1 MPSLEFALRDYDP
14 GLLKIIAGL
23 WGLEL
28 RAPNQREAAEELA
41 AQMLQPELARE
52 IVGALP
58 AEARDALEA
67 LQREGRVPLALFT
80 RKHGEL
86 RAMGPARR
94 DREQPWQNAPS
105 TTERLWYRGLI
116 ASAFFDDGKGP
127 QEFFF
132 IPDDLRPLI
141 PVRPIAPQ
149 TSSPPGYPAP
159 SPVARH
165 FAKHPERSEWAS
177 LDFSPDD
184 AATLLAYLQIAPV
197 KLEGASFPSKHRASL
212 SRFLRLPDALD
223 FFTHLVIHLGLV
235 ADTPLRLEPA
245 KARPFLEAP
254 RPVQVKDLA
263 EAWRDSREWNDL
275 LHVPGL
281 IFEGKA
287 WRNDP
292 FTARHASLNL
302 LAEVPPGEWWSLDSF
317 VAAVKDRQPDFQRPA
332 GDYDSWYI
340 RDAATQIYLRGFESW
355 ERVDGALVRWVIE
368 QPMYWLGL
376 VEFGGN
382 FPTGEGAETAFCITP
397 YGAAFLGRGEWPVAE
412 AEAPASFQV
421 GADGTL
427 RVPASAS
434 RYDRFQVARVSN
446 WLPAEGDDYLYRL
459 APASLARAG
468 KQGIKISHII
478 AFLQK
483 ATGDEDLPPA
493 LVGALHR
500 WERAG
505 GEAALKDTVVLKLNN
520 PALLET
526 LQRTPK
532 VKRYLGE
539 SLGPNAV
546 EVRRDGIEKLRA
558 ALAEVGILVD

>member
-1 MPSLEFALRDYDP
+1 
-14 GLLKIIAGL
+14 
-23 WGLEL
+23 
-28 RAPNQREAAEELA
+28 
-41 AQMLQPELARE
+41 
-52 IVGALP
+52 
-58 AEARDALEA
+58 
-67 LQREGRVPLALFT
+67 
-80 RKHGEL
+80 
-86 RAMGPARR
+86 
-94 DREQPWQNAPS
+94 
-105 TTERLWYRGLI
+105 
-116 ASAFFDDGKGP
+116 
-127 QEFFF
+127 
-132 IPDDLRPLI
+132 
-141 PVRPIAPQ
+141 
-149 TSSPPGYPAP
+149 
-159 SPVARH
+159 
-165 FAKHPERSEWAS
+165 
-177 LDFSPDD
+177 
-184 AATLLAYLQIAPV
+184 
-197 KLEGASFPSKHRASL
+197 
-212 SRFLRLPDALD
+212 
-223 FFTHLVIHLGLV
+223 
-235 ADTPLRLEPA
+235 
-245 KARPFLEAP
+245 
-254 RPVQVKDLA
+254 
-263 EAWRDSREWNDL
+263 
-275 LHVPGL
+275 
-281 IFEGKA
+281 
-287 WRNDP
+287 
-292 FTARHASLNL
+292 
-302 LAEVPPGEWWSLDSF
+302 
-317 VAAVKDRQPDFQRPA
+317 
-332 GDYDSWYI
+332 
-340 RDAATQIYLRGFESW
+340 DAATQTYLRGFESW

-382 FPTGEGAETAFCITP
+382 FPTARQRGPGVGAETAFCITP